1 MTFLAVYD
9 SYMESFHV
17 ALPCM
22 YVLQPDL
29 IHLLYFSSFYFSP
42 FLMAVYNIFKWIFK
56 TSTETVSWLIIDQKG
71 KLTSIIS
78 AVWDKEEWRST
89 IKLINKNIYPQRAIG
104 QRCETLLTSE
114 GADSMWEE
122 EQGHVQQ
129 THRGKGNLELTWRRS
144 SHVRLNVSDK
154 KGNWNYIK
162 STITSMSTM
171 KW

>member
-1 MTFLAVYD
+1 MIATWRV
-9 SYMESFHV
+9 SMWHFHV
-17 ALPCM
+17 CM
-22 YVLQPDL
+22 YYSQTWF
-29 IHLLYFSSFYFSP
+29 ISSIFLLSILVP
-42 FLMAVYNIFKWIFK
+42 FLWLYTIFFKWIFK

-71 KLTSIIS
+71 KLISIIS

-89 IKLINKNIYPQRAIG
+89 IKLINKNIYLQRAIG

-154 KGNWNYIK
+154 KENWNYIK
-162 STITSMSTM
+162 STITSMSTR